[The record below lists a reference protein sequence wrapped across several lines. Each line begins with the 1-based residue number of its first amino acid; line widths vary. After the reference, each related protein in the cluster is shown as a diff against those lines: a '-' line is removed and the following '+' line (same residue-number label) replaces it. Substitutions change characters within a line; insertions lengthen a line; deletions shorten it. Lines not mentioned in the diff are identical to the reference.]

1 MIITHLGDTY
11 FKIQSGSFTLLID
24 PQNSRSFK
32 GANVII
38 NTERP
43 AIVAREKNEEESFF
57 WIENEGEYEVGG
69 VKIEGWTLE
78 CSKKEKTIS
87 AYRLSVEDIAVGI
100 IGPTGKEP
108 APEVLEKL
116 QGVDVLILPGGGAPS
131 IEEEEAVKLVR
142 QIEPGFVIPS
152 GNGSKKF
159 FTELGQTPK
168 VEEKLV
174 LKKKD
179 VSPGAMTAVSL
190 SS

>member
-11 FKIQSGSFTLLID
+11 FKIQSGNFTLLID

-43 AIVAREKNEEESFF
+43 TIVAREKNEEESFF

-78 CSKKEKTIS
+78 HKKKTIS
-87 AYRLSVEDIAVGI
+87 AFRLGVEDIEVGI

-131 IEEEEAVKLVR
+131 IIKEEEAVKLVR

-159 FTELGQTPK
+159 FTELGQAPK
-168 VEEKLV
+168 PEEKLV